1 MKTMDKI
8 INKNLFINAYRI
20 CSSYASD
27 SSLNDINILLL
38 RNSFSK
44 LTEKKLLEYYNKY
57 IVNDKFYCIPA
68 LFSSDVV
75 HIPKGLS
82 NFREYRF
89 YDIFSMILYN
99 SIGLLF
105 YNICNDI
112 INNIDIK
119 NKRIYTYTP
128 TTFKINN
135 NKSNCYSE
143 NYLEVNA
150 DKNYRNDY
158 TNYLNRLK
166 ACITKDKCII
176 KIDISNYFDSIP
188 HNKLISLIEE
198 FSPNSSLALYDFDK
212 ESSKEL
218 NFYFESMMNSK
229 KGIPQGRDNCF
240 SDYLGDLYLKKFDFF
255 VRELVKNEYLNFD
268 CMIRY
273 VDDITIV
280 FDVNKSIDISKHY
293 KILSDITQKIAKFL
307 LDELELSLNSSK
319 TEFIYFDNEEN
330 VNEYLYNQC
339 KKVSSKNE
347 IKDNDNIEMMYN
359 DFLNTLKKFKY
370 SSTNRFNFNLSF
382 NDKEILKYVFN
393 NSFCNYLNKGNNID
407 EVNNIIKDIDLELTA
422 DYLYI
427 MIVLFFLK
435 VKNKRLF
442 SNSFSNN
449 IKNNLIMFD
458 KRTIHIAMMYFTQIY
473 KLDGIKNKIKSSL
486 NELKQ
491 DDYGKY
497 LIPLS
502 NYYKFEDIN
511 YLNSQSIYTIISWR
525 YITEKNISK
534 ILPKSNIIYNEL
546 INNYI
551 NSENYNIAQIQQLKD
566 FVYYYKK
573 QEWNLAY
580 NSFYNFFHELCK
592 NVYKNNSNKYDINC
606 IIKDLKDVINEEE
619 NLHLLKFA
627 DSRNFNSISHPSK
640 NGIMSIK
647 VSKNDLDFYIDKIG
661 TIIMRLL

>member
-1 MKTMDKI
+1 
-8 INKNLFINAYRI
+8 
-20 CSSYASD
+20 
-27 SSLNDINILLL
+27 
-38 RNSFSK
+38 
-44 LTEKKLLEYYNKY
+44 
-57 IVNDKFYCIPA
+57 
-68 LFSSDVV
+68 
-75 HIPKGLS
+75 
-82 NFREYRF
+82 
-89 YDIFSMILYN
+89 
-99 SIGLLF
+99 
-105 YNICNDI
+105 
-112 INNIDIK
+112 
-119 NKRIYTYTP
+119 
-128 TTFKINN
+128 
-135 NKSNCYSE
+135 
-143 NYLEVNA
+143 
-150 DKNYRNDY
+150 
-158 TNYLNRLK
+158 
-166 ACITKDKCII
+166 
-176 KIDISNYFDSIP
+176 
-188 HNKLISLIEE
+188 
-198 FSPNSSLALYDFDK
+198 
-212 ESSKEL
+212 
-218 NFYFESMMNSK
+218 
-229 KGIPQGRDNCF
+229 
-240 SDYLGDLYLKKFDFF
+240 
-255 VRELVKNEYLNFD
+255 
-268 CMIRY
+268 
-273 VDDITIV
+273 
-280 FDVNKSIDISKHY
+280 
-293 KILSDITQKIAKFL
+293 
-307 LDELELSLNSSK
+307 
-319 TEFIYFDNEEN
+319 
-330 VNEYLYNQC
+330 
-339 KKVSSKNE
+339 
-347 IKDNDNIEMMYN
+347 
-359 DFLNTLKKFKY
+359 
-370 SSTNRFNFNLSF
+370 
-382 NDKEILKYVFN
+382 
-393 NSFCNYLNKGNNID
+393 
-407 EVNNIIKDIDLELTA
+407 
-422 DYLYI
+422 
-427 MIVLFFLK
+427 
-435 VKNKRLF
+435 
-442 SNSFSNN
+442 
-449 IKNNLIMFD
+449 MFD